1 MAHFLIGG
9 AAAQLEARDRD
20 RALQQY
26 QYERNMDRQLA
37 NDAYRREQDAYAR
50 QADEERWNYNRMNN
64 DRQYRFDRDK
74 FNWARQNADRSYAL
88 NKRNMDFNYERG
100 VKQDAREEA
109 DRWALGLNQGEYQRA
124 LAAADGTA
132 PPYYPENAINPY
144 QREAV
149 RLRRAGEEQAAA
161 KQRQEQDKAER
172 KYMMDRQGKIDA
184 ARIDMWKNDRTY
196 ASNQGS
202 ARAAAYKV
210 SQAFN
215 LPTTYNVDGS
225 ENTELLDM
233 VARAAY
239 ERASR
244 NNIPLED
251 AAFEV
256 MQGMGLKFKPEF
268 LKSQQE
274 NQGGGR
280 QIGPGVSLNSKA
292 GSEKAEAT
300 DGGVGTRRYGR
311 DGDIYRGN
319 VARLQNARDQLRE
332 LATGAFRAQTEYQRR
347 GKPFYISDRGYTREQ
362 EQFEFQK
369 ANQEKY
375 EQLLQEIKELEAENR
390 ELMGKHPGIGNP
402 QAGFRRIKPNDTKR

>member
-26 QYERNMDRQLA
+26 QYERNMERQLA

-50 QADEERWNYNRMNN
+50 QMGEERWNYSRMDN
-64 DRQYRFDRDK
+64 DRQYRFNRDK
-74 FNWARQNADRSYAL
+74 FNWARQDADRSYAL

-100 VKQDAREEA
+100 VKLDAREDA
-109 DRWALGLNQGEYQRA
+109 DRWALGLNRGEYQRA
-124 LAAADGTA
+124 LAVTDGTA
-132 PPYYPENAINPY
+132 QPYYPENAINPY

-161 KQRQEQDKAER
+161 KQRQEQDKADR
-172 KYMMDRQGKIDA
+172 KYAMDRQGKMED
-184 ARIDMWKNDRTY
+184 ARIAMWKNDRTY

-268 LKSQQE
+268 LELQREAQQ
-274 NQGGGR
+274 R
-280 QIGPGVSLNSKA
+280 
-292 GSEKAEAT
+292 SEWA
-300 DGGVGTRRYGR
+300 
-311 DGDIYRGN
+311 
-319 VARLQNARDQLRE
+319 
-332 LATGAFRAQTEYQRR
+332 
-347 GKPFYISDRGYTREQ
+347 
-362 EQFEFQK
+362 
-369 ANQEKY
+369 
-375 EQLLQEIKELEAENR
+375 
-390 ELMGKHPGIGNP
+390 
-402 QAGFRRIKPNDTKR
+402 RIKRNR

>member
-26 QYERNMDRQLA
+26 QYERNMERLLA

-50 QADEERWNYNRMNN
+50 QMDEERWNYNRMNS

-100 VKQDAREEA
+100 VKQDAREDA
-109 DRWALGLNQGEYQRA
+109 ARWAAGLNRDEYQRA
-124 LAAADGTA
+124 LAVTDGTA
-132 PPYYPENAINPY
+132 QPYYPENAINPY

-149 RLRRAGEEQAAA
+149 RLRRAGEEQAVA

-196 ASNQGS
+196 AGNQGS

-268 LKSQQE
+268 LKSQKEAQPQSE
-274 NQGGGR
+274 WARIQR
-280 QIGPGVSLNSKA
+280 T
-292 GSEKAEAT
+292 GS
-300 DGGVGTRRYGR
+300 
-311 DGDIYRGN
+311 I
-319 VARLQNARDQLRE
+319 
-332 LATGAFRAQTEYQRR
+332 FR
-347 GKPFYISDRGYTREQ
+347 
-362 EQFEFQK
+362 
-369 ANQEKY
+369 
-375 EQLLQEIKELEAENR
+375 
-390 ELMGKHPGIGNP
+390 
-402 QAGFRRIKPNDTKR
+402 